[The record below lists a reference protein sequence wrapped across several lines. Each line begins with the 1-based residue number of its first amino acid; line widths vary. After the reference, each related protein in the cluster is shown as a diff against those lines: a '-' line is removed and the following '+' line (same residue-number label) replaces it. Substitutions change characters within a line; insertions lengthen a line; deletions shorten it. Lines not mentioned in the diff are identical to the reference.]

1 MPLAV
6 SQAEISIE
14 ILIQR
19 KSASFLQVKRQINLN
34 KNDFRTS
41 AQCVLC
47 SVRCP
52 CIFYDPV
59 SDTIRRSGKYRGTLR
74 EEGVD
79 TGAYLGK
86 KARIQGHI
94 LGEITNLEF
103 QNHENVKKCTFRTL
117 KQAGKNISSMGCQT
131 QILR

>member
-59 SDTIRRSGKYRGTLR
+59 SDTIRRSGEYRGTLR

-79 TGAYLGK
+79 TGAYFRG
-86 KARIQGHI
+86 
-94 LGEITNLEF
+94 
-103 QNHENVKKCTFRTL
+103 NHVSRV
-117 KQAGKNISSMGCQT
+117 
-131 QILR
+131 